1 MRRKLYCLD
10 NLTPVLMS
18 TKEPCLVF
26 SLGNMSKHPVGCQVF
41 FPNDNTMTTSFA
53 TKFAVINYL
62 DLLEATGSISE
73 SQKHV
78 LLEQLF
84 ASMLPNYNPE
94 LDRTM
99 LVLER
104 FFRKLDLLS
113 TKVSDHDRGMTTG
126 DSWKSS

>member
-1 MRRKLYCLD
+1 
-10 NLTPVLMS
+10 MS
-18 TKEPCLVF
+18 TGGPSLVF

-41 FPNDNTMTTSFA
+41 FPGDNTMTTSFA
-53 TKFAVINYL
+53 TKFAVIKYL
-62 DLLEATGSISE
+62 ELLEATGSISDSE
-73 SQKHV
+73 KYV

-84 ASMLPNYNPE
+84 ESLLPNYNPE

-113 TKVSDHDRGMTTG
+113 TNVSDHDRGMTKG
-126 DSWKSS
+126 DTWQYPNDTT